1 MIIRTCPDRTSEK
14 GITISQRADRKH
26 IVEEKTEQLQ
36 ALLRR
41 AVRVTERPDD
51 VSAIRRVS
59 EEVSDRV
66 RVSEI

>member
-41 AVRVTERPDD
+41 AAITERPDD